1 MTIIVEQRE
10 KIDDILD
17 LFAEYVVS
25 SFKITDEKKIA
36 QLLTDLKEK
45 VKEKKRI
52 VFVAFQKDKPIGFLA
67 GNIER
72 EIVET
77 TGFYIQ
83 DGFDSEKCGYQL
95 ISTLTSKIFEMGFKH
110 YRQTI
115 ILPAN
120 FESSLENALKNDGF
134 RVYPRVQMMRDLQ
147 KNQSLATT
155 LPERYTFELFSLERV
170 DEIFQLM
177 KEANPKE
184 HPDTH
189 IYPEMLD
196 PEKSKE
202 IFSKISNEFTALD
215 VDINPQIIFENKL
228 IGLSFIIS
236 PSSEIAFIAE
246 ISVSPYHQRKGLG
259 KALTNKVISECA
271 KKGYKKIGLAVTLE
285 NTNAFKLYK
294 KLDFK
299 TTTNYLTIVK
309 SNQYRK

>member
-1 MTIIVEQRE
+1 MTVVIEERE
-10 KIDDILD
+10 NINDISD
-17 LFAEYVVS
+17 LFTEYLVK
-25 SFKITDEKKIA
+25 SFKVTDEKKIK

-52 VFVAFQKDKPIGFLA
+52 IFVAFQNDKPIGFLA

-72 EIVET
+72 EFVET

-83 DGFDSEKCGYQL
+83 DGNDSENCAFQL
-95 ISTLTSKIFEMGFKH
+95 ISTFSNRIFDKGFKH

-115 ILPAN
+115 TLPTN
-120 FESSLENALKNDGF
+120 FESSLENALENDGF
-134 RVYPRVQMMRDLQ
+134 RVYERVQMMRDLQ
-147 KNQSLATT
+147 KDQT
-155 LPERYTFELFSLERV
+155 LPIILPEKYTFELFSIERV
-170 DEIFQLM
+170 DETFQLM
-177 KEANPKE
+177 KDANPKE
-184 HPDTH
+184 HSDSI
-189 IYPEMLD
+189 IYPEMLN

-202 IFSKISNEFTALD
+202 IFSKMSNEFTSLD
-215 VDINPQIIFENKL
+215 IDINPQIIFENKL

-236 PSSEIAFIAE
+236 HNSEIAFIAE

-259 KALTNKVISECA
+259 KALTNKIITECA

-285 NTNAFKLYK
+285 NTTAYKLYK

-309 SNQYRK
+309 SNQ

>member
-1 MTIIVEQRE
+1 MTVIIEQRE
-10 KIDDILD
+10 TINDILD
-17 LFAEYVVS
+17 LFTEYLERT
-25 SFKITDEKKIA
+25 FKLINEKKIE
-36 QLLTDLKEK
+36 QLISDLIEK
-45 VKEKKRI
+45 IKEKKRI
-52 VFVAFQKDKPIGFLA
+52 IFIAFHNSNPIGFLA

-77 TGFYIQ
+77 TGFYIR
-83 DGFDSEKCGYQL
+83 DGFDLENCGYKL
-95 ISTLTSKIFEMGFKH
+95 ISTFTNKIFEMGFKH
-110 YRQTI
+110 FRQTI
-115 ILPAN
+115 TLPAN
-120 FESSLENALKNDGF
+120 FESSLENSLKNDGF
-134 RVYPRVQMMRDLQ
+134 RVYPRVQMMRDLH
-147 KNQSLATT
+147 KKQSLPIV
-155 LPERYTFELFSLERV
+155 LPENYSFEPFSMERI

-184 HPDTH
+184 HSDTY
-189 IYPEMLD
+189 IYPEMLE

-202 IFSKISNEFTALD
+202 IFSKISNDFTDLD
-215 VDINPQIIFENKL
+215 ININPQIIFENRL

-259 KALTNKVISECA
+259 KALTNKVIAECT

-285 NTNAFKLYK
+285 NTTAYKLYK

-309 SNQYRK
+309 SNQ